1 MILSPRNGKST
12 TATDENSPHIPTTEY
27 IMDQNINT
35 NEANPQDFNPLPGH
49 HEDIHMYQT
58 EQNPELGICSEHEQ
72 PSSDPQAATPQHEQ
86 YSTDPQLQ
94 EAYISSSHSSH
105 GITSVVTNFENST
118 ISSAHSMVDRN
129 QHRAT
134 REDVLRRLSD
144 ALLRRSLTMV
154 CILLI

>member
-12 TATDENSPHIPTTEY
+12 TAIDENSPHIPTTEY

-35 NEANPQDFNPLPGH
+35 TNEANPQDCNPLPSH

-105 GITSVVTNFENST
+105 LTNFENST
-118 ISSAHSMVDRN
+118 ISSAHSVADRN
-129 QHRAT
+129 QHRAS

-154 CILLI
+154 CLGF